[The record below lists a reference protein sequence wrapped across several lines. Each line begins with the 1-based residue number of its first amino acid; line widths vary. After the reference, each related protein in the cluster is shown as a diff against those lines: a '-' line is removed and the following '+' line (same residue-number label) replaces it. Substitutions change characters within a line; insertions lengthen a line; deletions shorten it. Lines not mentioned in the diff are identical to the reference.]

1 MKKLYIL
8 LFFPIMVFSQVGINT
23 TTPNAQLE
31 IQSSNQ
37 AAPANTDGLL
47 IPKINTFPATNPSAA
62 QQGMLVYLTEAIGS
76 NTPGFYYWDNLSVSW
91 ISIGDTI
98 NSSGWKLNGN
108 SISGTDFLGTTNNQD
123 LNFKRDNIEAGF
135 IGASQTALGIEALI
149 SLTSGG
155 GNNAF
160 GLNALRNNSS
170 GSSNNAFG
178 NDALSLNTTG
188 SFNSAFGNFSL
199 KNNSASNNTAFGNVT
214 LTNNTTGTE
223 NTAIGDSALAT
234 NNIGSNNVA
243 VGFESQLT
251 TTSGISNTAVGH
263 SSMNNNTTGAFN
275 TAVGTESLTGNS
287 TGLFNNAFGY
297 QANVNSGN
305 LMNATAIGAQAL
317 VASNNAMVLGSIQGV
332 NGAFS
337 SVNVGIGTTTPQDR
351 LHVEGNIRMVDGN
364 EAMGRVLTSDANGTA
379 SWSDFTNL
387 ASGTLDQAYDFG
399 GAGNGRT
406 ITADTGAVLIDGSD
420 GLVSTGTLNTGAI
433 APSGSGTRMIWNP
446 RKAAFRAGRVTFD
459 QWDDANIGENSAAFG
474 VNARASGLNSF
485 AAGSNTSAS
494 GQNSTSFGI
503 FTSANGHNSFSCGLS
518 TNANGIYSVVFGES
532 SNVNGTASFSMG
544 RFNSAVGEYSGT
556 LGLQNSSSSFGELVV
571 GLGATTYTPSTN
583 GATQFSTTN
592 ATDRLFVIGNAIDAN
607 NNGFI
612 DLSERS
618 DAVMVLKNGLTR
630 LPSTTNT
637 MIDAAD
643 GKAIVTKEY
652 LQTNASGTLDQAY
665 DFGGAGN
672 GKTITAD
679 TGAVLINGTDGLV
692 STGTLGSGAVAP
704 SGSGTRM
711 VWNPRK
717 AAFRAGTVTVGGSF
731 VWDDASIGIGSAA
744 LGHRTLASG
753 QYSTAFGDMAEATGY
768 ASTSFGGQ
776 NIASGNY
783 STAIG
788 LGNIASGELSVA
800 FGNGAL
806 ASGIRS
812 TAFGTSNTASGFSS
826 TAFGQGNEAR
836 SYSETVIGIGAT
848 TYTPSTNGDTQF
860 RTANATDR
868 LFVIGNAI
876 DANNNGTVDTA
887 ERSDAMVVLKNGN
900 TGIGTSTPSSKLH
913 VRFNSTINSI
923 NPTLTLDAN
932 QSGTAANITFR
943 NSITTNSTSMGM
955 LANGDFGIHQGCN
968 FGGCITGTEVLRI
981 KPNGNIGIGTTNA
994 LDKLHVVG
1002 NIRMVDGNQ
1011 AAGKVLTSDANGT
1024 ATWQD
1029 ASANAWRLTG
1039 NGGTDSTT
1047 NFVGTTDNS
1056 DLNFRTNNVQQAL
1069 FTASGKSI
1077 FGNSVPSSD
1086 TWAGFSKIVV
1096 GTNDADNDF
1105 TFRSSGSDI
1114 PAFNFLRSNG
1124 TMNSPTVFDSG
1135 ELGSIRF
1142 WRYSGTGPFDGYIPA
1157 GRIVSSV
1164 SSTGASSLI
1173 LSGSQASHV
1182 FISQTGNVGIGTNSP
1197 LERLHI
1203 AGKSLFENGFST
1215 DNAALLYKNDT
1226 DYMFIGPQS
1235 GSTSN
1240 GGGLALFGS
1249 TNNTSGNPGGMDINV
1264 PTGSVRLFHSNGSYT
1279 FSTSS
1284 TSNYSGLFELNDI
1297 GFDIG
1302 HNSNSRAIIF
1312 SPGST
1317 ERMRLTPGGFLG
1329 VGTTAPSRRL
1339 HVSNGVSGGTS
1350 NGNTGILLESSGN
1363 VYQHFLTPS
1372 TSENGLLFGSELAS
1386 INGGIIFNNSAVAN
1400 GIQFRTGGNSNR
1412 MTITSAGNV
1421 GIGTT
1426 APAGQLQLSTDD
1438 ARKPGTNTWTIT
1450 SDARLKNI
1458 KGNYTSGLNEI
1469 LQLHPVRYEY
1479 RNNGERKF
1487 EEEVLNTEYSG
1498 FIAQEVQP
1506 LFPEAVGTDED
1517 GFLNFNM
1524 HPILIASVNAFKEL
1538 NTKYEELKTEN
1549 DDLKDKLQ
1557 ALMKRIEALEK
1568 N

>member
-1 MKKLYIL
+1 MKKIYLL
-8 LFFPIMVFSQVGINT
+8 LFFPMMVFSQVGINT
-23 TTPNAQLE
+23 TTPNAQLD

-37 AAPANTDGLL
+37 ATPANTDGLL
-47 IPKINTFPATNPSAA
+47 IPKINAFPATNPTVA

-123 LNFKRDNIEAGF
+123 LNFKRDNTEAGF
-135 IGASQTALGIEALI
+135 IGASQTALGIEALNN
-149 SLTSGG
+149 LTSGFA
-155 GNNAF
+155 NNAF

-170 GSSNNAFG
+170 GNSNNAFG

-199 KNNSASNNTAFGNVT
+199 KNNSASNNSAFGNLT

-223 NTAIGDSALAT
+223 NTAIGNSALAT

-251 TTSGISNTAVGH
+251 TTSGISNTAIGH
-263 SSMNNNTTGAFN
+263 SSMNNNTSGAFN
-275 TAVGTESLTGNS
+275 TAVGTQSLTGNS
-287 TGLFNNAFGY
+287 TGLFNSAFGY
-297 QANVNSGN
+297 QANINSAN

-399 GAGNGRT
+399 GSGNGKM
-406 ITADTGAVLIDGSD
+406 ITADSGAV
-420 GLVSTGTLNTGAI
+420 TI
-433 APSGSGTRMIWNP
+433 A
-446 RKAAFRAGRVTFD
+446 
-459 QWDDANIGENSAAFG
+459 
-474 VNARASGLNSF
+474 
-485 AAGSNTSAS
+485 
-494 GQNSTSFGI
+494 
-503 FTSANGHNSFSCGLS
+503 
-518 TNANGIYSVVFGES
+518 
-532 SNVNGTASFSMG
+532 
-544 RFNSAVGEYSGT
+544 
-556 LGLQNSSSSFGELVV
+556 
-571 GLGATTYTPSTN
+571 
-583 GATQFSTTN
+583 
-592 ATDRLFVIGNAIDAN
+592 
-607 NNGFI
+607 
-612 DLSERS
+612 
-618 DAVMVLKNGLTR
+618 
-630 LPSTTNT
+630 
-637 MIDAAD
+637 
-643 GKAIVTKEY
+643 
-652 LQTNASGTLDQAY
+652 
-665 DFGGAGN
+665 
-672 GKTITAD
+672 
-679 TGAVLINGTDGLV
+679 GTDGLV
-692 STGTLGSGAVAP
+692 STGTLGSGTLAP
-704 SGSGTRM
+704 SGIGTRM

-717 AAFRAGTVTVGGSF
+717 AAFRAGTVTVGGSS
-731 VWDDASIGIGSAA
+731 VWDDSSIGIGSTA

-753 QYSTAFGDMAEATGY
+753 QYSTAFGDLAEATGY

-776 NIASGNY
+776 SIASGNY
-783 STAIG
+783 STAFGIG
-788 LGNIASGELSVA
+788 NSASAELSVA
-800 FGNGAL
+800 FGNGAV

-848 TYTPSTNGDTQF
+848 TYTPSTNGATLFRTSNATDRLFVIGNAIDSNNNNSVDVAERSDAMIVLKNGLTRLPSTTNTMIDAADGKAVVTKEYLQSNSSGTLDQAYDFGGAGNGNTITADTGAVLINGTDGLVSTGTLNSGALAPTGAGVKMFWNPRKASFRAGNIIGTEWDDLNIGNVSVAFGTRTTASGNSSVAFGSNTTASGTISTSFGEITTASGSVATAFGRNTVASGNFSTVFGLGSTASGNTSTAFGSGSTASGITSTSFGGGTFAFGSFSTAFGRSNSASSYGEIVIGIGATNYTPSTNGDTQF
-860 RTANATDR
+860 RAANATDR

-876 DANNNGTVDTA
+876 DADNDNNISTA
-887 ERSDAMVVLKNGN
+887 ERSDAMIVLKNGL
-900 TGIGTSTPSSKLH
+900 TRLPS
-913 VRFNSTINSI
+913 
-923 NPTLTLDAN
+923 
-932 QSGTAANITFR
+932 
-943 NSITTNSTSMGM
+943 TTNTMIDAADGKAIATKEWVQS
-955 LANGDFGIHQGCN
+955 NGSIASWTLQGN
-968 FGGCITGTEVLRI
+968 
-981 KPNGNIGIGTTNA
+981 
-994 LDKLHVVG
+994 
-1002 NIRMVDGNQ
+1002 
-1011 AAGKVLTSDANGT
+1011 S
-1024 ATWQD
+1024 
-1029 ASANAWRLTG
+1029 
-1039 NGGTDSTT
+1039 GTDSTT
-1047 NFVGTTDNS
+1047 NFIGTTDATT
-1056 DLNFRTNNVQQAL
+1056 LNLRTNNTDRMKLLSNGNIEIGGASIPSLFETGTSKLLVGSESSTTDNLTVWAAHSTAAGRTTLNLARQRGSFSSSLPVSNGDGLGELVFSGYSNFVGSHLNAAMIFADVDGTLAAANVPAKLGFSTAPDTGGSPIERMTIRANGNLGIGTSTPLEKLQVAGKAL
-1069 FTASGKSI
+1069 FT
-1077 FGNSVPSSD
+1077 
-1086 TWAGFSKIVV
+1086 
-1096 GTNDADNDF
+1096 
-1105 TFRSSGSDI
+1105 
-1114 PAFNFLRSNG
+1114 
-1124 TMNSPTVFDSG
+1124 
-1135 ELGSIRF
+1135 
-1142 WRYSGTGPFDGYIPA
+1142 
-1157 GRIVSSV
+1157 
-1164 SSTGASSLI
+1164 
-1173 LSGSQASHV
+1173 
-1182 FISQTGNVGIGTNSP
+1182 
-1197 LERLHI
+1197 
-1203 AGKSLFENGFST
+1203 NGFSS
-1215 DNAALLYKNDT
+1215 DNGALLYKNNT

-1249 TNNTSGNPGGMDINV
+1249 SNNTSGNPGGMDINV

-1302 HNSNSRAIIF
+1302 HNSISRAIIF

-1329 VGTTAPSRRL
+1329 VGATAPARRL

-1426 APAGQLQLSTDD
+1426 TPAGQLQLSTDD
-1438 ARKPGTNTWTIT
+1438 ARKSGTSTWTIV
-1450 SDARLKNI
+1450 SDTRLKNI

-1469 LQLHPVRYEY
+1469 LQLHPVRYQY
-1479 RNNGERKF
+1479 KNNGERKF
-1487 EEEVLNTEYSG
+1487 EEEVLDTEYSG
-1498 FIAQEVQP
+1498 FIAQEVQT

-1517 GFLNFNM
+1517 GYLNLNI

-1538 NTKYEELKTEN
+1538 NTKYEDLKTEN
-1549 DDLKDKLQ
+1549 EDLKSKLE
-1557 ALMKRIEALEK
+1557 LLLKRIETLEK
-1568 N
+1568 K